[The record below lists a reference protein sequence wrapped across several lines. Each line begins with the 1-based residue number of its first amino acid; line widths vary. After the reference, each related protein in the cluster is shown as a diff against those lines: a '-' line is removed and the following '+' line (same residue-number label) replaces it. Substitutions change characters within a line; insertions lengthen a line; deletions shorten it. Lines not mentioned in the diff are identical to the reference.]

1 MRSYETAR
9 KHFSA
14 LEIFSWCVVAAG
26 VLTALGGAGMG
37 SQANFLGGRSG
48 GMALLAALPGLR
60 LAFLGYLGVIGA
72 QIGRA
77 GVDSAEYGQQALAVA
92 REQLA
97 ISRNAAIREKG
108 PSASSFAEA
117 VGAKTEASKSA
128 TSQPSFANRIEQ
140 QESSSENDQLDWD
153 YRGKRIHRT
162 ENGFLLEG
170 QTFTTLDAAKEAV
183 DRESR
188 PQITQ
193 RDNLYYVGDNCFLKL
208 ENAQAFID
216 GKASRTGGGNS

>member
-60 LAFLGYLGVIGA
+60 LAFLGYLGVVGA

-77 GVDSAEYGQQALAVA
+77 GVDSAEYGQQALKVA
-92 REQLA
+92 RDQLE
-97 ISRNAAIREKG
+97 ISRQSLKLQQAAPASG
-108 PSASSFAEA
+108 FGDAGVSPSETKATSDTWQNSFADR
-117 VGAKTEASKSA
+117 VASYDL
-128 TSQPSFANRIEQ
+128 
-140 QESSSENDQLDWD
+140 SSENDQLDWD

-170 QTFTTLDAAKEAV
+170 QTFVTLDAAKEHV
-183 DRESR
+183 DVEIASSGLPAKR
-188 PQITQ
+188 
-193 RDNLYYVGDNCFLKL
+193 L
-208 ENAQAFID
+208 E
-216 GKASRTGGGNS
+216 T

>member
-60 LAFLGYLGVIGA
+60 LAFLGYLGVVGA

-77 GVDSAEYGQQALAVA
+77 GVDSAEYGQQALKVA
-92 REQLA
+92 RDQLEISRQSLKRQQGAPTSGFGDAVGSTSQGRQNASMPQKSFADRVEQLE
-97 ISRNAAIREKG
+97 R
-108 PSASSFAEA
+108 
-117 VGAKTEASKSA
+117 
-128 TSQPSFANRIEQ
+128 
-140 QESSSENDQLDWD
+140 SSESDQLDWD

-162 ENGFLLEG
+162 EHGFLLEG
-170 QTFTTLDAAKEAV
+170 QTFATLDAAKEHV
-183 DRESR
+183 DVAIASSGLPAKR
-188 PQITQ
+188 
-193 RDNLYYVGDNCFLKL
+193 L
-208 ENAQAFID
+208 E
-216 GKASRTGGGNS
+216 T